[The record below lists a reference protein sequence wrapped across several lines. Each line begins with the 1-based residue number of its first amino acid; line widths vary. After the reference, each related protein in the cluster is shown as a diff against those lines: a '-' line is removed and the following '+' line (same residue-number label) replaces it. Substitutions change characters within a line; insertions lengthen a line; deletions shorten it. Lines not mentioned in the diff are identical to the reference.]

1 MNKEKTMKKFLKFSP
16 IMCLLIAFVFILSA
30 CSLGTYTVTFI
41 DYDGRV
47 VGEKVYSTGEAVTNS
62 NSPRTNSR
70 IAYSFLRWDID
81 GDPYT
86 TGETRGGHGSTFN
99 MYAIYQ
105 INTHDSTFNQS
116 GCSIY
121 WYGGDGSSI
130 VNVYQGQTTY
140 ILIRDLNTS
149 KDLTNISVVPYDSYA
164 TFDAELKDNYTQTI
178 SMNGGTY
185 GKWNPSLAGIPAS
198 SNGEYNFVIEL
209 SASQSGEVQIT
220 CN

>member
-1 MNKEKTMKKFLKFSP
+1 MKKYFKFSP
-16 IMCLLIAFVFILSA
+16 IVCLLIAFVFILSA

-47 VGEKVYSTGEAVTNS
+47 VGEKLYSTGEAVTNS

-70 IAYSFLRWDID
+70 IAYSFLRWDLD

-86 TGETRGGHGSTFN
+86 TGETRGDHGSTFN

-105 INTHDSTFNQS
+105 INTSDSVFHQN

-121 WYGGDGSSI
+121 WYGGDITSI
-130 VNVYQGQTTY
+130 ANVYQGQKTY
-140 ILIRDLNTS
+140 ILIRDLNS
-149 KDLTNISVVPYDSYA
+149 SGDLTEISVVPYDSYA
-164 TFDAELKDNYTQTI
+164 TFDAELKDNYAQTI
-178 SMNGGTY
+178 RMSGGSY
-185 GKWNPSLAGIPAS
+185 GQWNPSLAGIAAS
-198 SNGEYNFVIEL
+198 VNGEYNFVIEL
-209 SASQSGEVQIT
+209 SASQSGQVLIT